1 MYVVALAGKNMNWY
15 VGIQSAFSG
24 NLELQVLSIFVIAQ
38 ALSVSAVQILDSH
51 IYVSDQEVIIF
62 VCSVSLII
70 GLYLEIK
77 VIKLYFFYFKSL
89 L

>member
-1 MYVVALAGKNMNWY
+1 MNWY
-15 VGIQSAFSG
+15 VGIQSVFSG

-62 VCSVSLII
+62 VCSVSLINLI